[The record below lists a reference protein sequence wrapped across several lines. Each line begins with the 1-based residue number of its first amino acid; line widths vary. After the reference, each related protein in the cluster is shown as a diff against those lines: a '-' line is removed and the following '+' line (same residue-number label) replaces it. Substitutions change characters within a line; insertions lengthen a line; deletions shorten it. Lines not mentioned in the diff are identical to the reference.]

1 MVIVTEKK
9 CLMVLVLLS
18 LLMVSS
24 FLIFNV
30 TTFLPSNMVLLQID
44 STISN
49 KRYPRRAVP
58 LSNTY
63 GGMCLGVCY
72 PIIPDIQRSSHNP
85 DITLSEIGFVLF
97 GAKNTFA
104 GKKGREEAKRM
115 EEGGHTRTDGADRL
129 RSFVRV
135 TAWES
140 EMPGCKASSD

>member
-1 MVIVTEKK
+1 MGEEEEERRKK
-9 CLMVLVLLS
+9 EEEASRPEYYFFSALHNCQHYGIQSGLDFARWATWRPKLATLKGWKGAQ
-18 LLMVSS
+18 
-24 FLIFNV
+24 N
-30 TTFLPSNMVLLQID
+30 

-104 GKKGREEAKRM
+104 GKKDREEA
-115 EEGGHTRTDGADRL
+115 
-129 RSFVRV
+129 
-135 TAWES
+135 
-140 EMPGCKASSD
+140 